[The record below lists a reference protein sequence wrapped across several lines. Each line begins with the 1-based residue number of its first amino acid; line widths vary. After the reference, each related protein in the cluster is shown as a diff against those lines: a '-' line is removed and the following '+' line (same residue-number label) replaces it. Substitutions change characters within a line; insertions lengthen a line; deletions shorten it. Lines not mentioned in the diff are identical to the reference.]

1 MTCSPESHEKAPALN
16 PLLKLDNQLCFSVYA
31 LSRLITKA
39 YQPLLEN
46 LDVTYPQYLVL
57 LLLWEHEEL
66 TVKQLGEH
74 LLLDSGT
81 LTPLLKRMEQ
91 RQWLSRRRD
100 VRDERSVVVALTP
113 AGRAL
118 QAQAAHIPVRLAE
131 KMQLTEPEM
140 AGLRTQL
147 RQIMT
152 LLS

>member
-1 MTCSPESHEKAPALN
+1 MKTLPESALN

-39 YQPLLEN
+39 YQPLLES

-66 TVKQLGEH
+66 SVKQLGEN

-91 RQWLSRRRD
+91 RQWLSRHRD
-100 VRDERSVVVALTP
+100 PRDERSVIITLLP

-118 QAQAAHIPVRLAE
+118 EVQARDIPAQLLGKAGLSLDELAA
-131 KMQLTEPEM
+131 
-140 AGLRTQL
+140 LRTQL
-147 RQIMT
+147 TQ
-152 LLS
+152 LLARLT